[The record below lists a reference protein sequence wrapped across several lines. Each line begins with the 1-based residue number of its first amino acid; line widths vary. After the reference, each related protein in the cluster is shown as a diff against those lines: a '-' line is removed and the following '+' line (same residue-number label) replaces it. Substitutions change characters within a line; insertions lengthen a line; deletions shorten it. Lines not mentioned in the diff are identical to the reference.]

1 MSHLVPLCKGG
12 LNIRDKEQLLLCLEK
27 IFRLN
32 LNTIISILIQQNISK
47 NILKQTFKNTSPTIE
62 HILSKLPDKK
72 LDRSSPRKI
81 KKNIFPK
88 TASEVE
94 KLFENILPY
103 ITNIG
108 KNT

>member
-1 MSHLVPLCKGG
+1 MDGFKPIHKSSGICDREYHA
-12 LNIRDKEQLLLCLEK
+12 LNGA
-27 IFRLN
+27 
-32 LNTIISILIQQNISK
+32 S
-47 NILKQTFKNTSPTIE
+47 
-62 HILSKLPDKK
+62 
-72 LDRSSPRKI
+72 RKI